1 MKNTLLF
8 ACAALII
15 CGCSNSEHP
24 EPGVS
29 YCSEP
34 KMDEASHQMI
44 QICGESEEPQIE
56 NMQCN
61 ENGLCF
67 GSAKIRQP
75 KSPQTLALNLTIL
88 QPNRTPAQQSK
99 PRFNFARNLNLA
111 TLHAVKMSDSMK
123 PTPRRRHILVKRSYD
138 IFIATWA
145 HPQPLCA
152 T

>member
-44 QICGESEEPQIE
+44 QICGESEELQIE

-67 GSAKIRQP
+67 GSAKIR
-75 KSPQTLALNLTIL
+75 
-88 QPNRTPAQQSK
+88 
-99 PRFNFARNLNLA
+99 
-111 TLHAVKMSDSMK
+111 
-123 PTPRRRHILVKRSYD
+123 
-138 IFIATWA
+138 
-145 HPQPLCA
+145 
-152 T
+152 